1 MEIKNFS
8 DLSDFIYNEY
18 SKIFENFGV
27 MQASEKMVN
36 FAEKS
41 LIKYTKLYDKPLYKK
56 AKRELVIQE
65 AIDTMPHSFFWKI
78 FHYDLWQKI
87 KSIYKSS
94 KDDASIQSQT
104 LFPDV
109 VKQFSVPSRVDDD

>member
-1 MEIKNFS
+1 MEINNFS

-18 SKIFENFGV
+18 SKIYENFGV
-27 MQASEKMVN
+27 MQASEKMIN

-56 AKRELVIQE
+56 AKRELIIQE
-65 AIDTMPHSFFWKI
+65 AIDTMPHGFFWKM

-87 KSIYKSS
+87 KSVSKE
-94 KDDASIQSQT
+94 KDDTSTQTQTFFPEIVKSI
-104 LFPDV
+104 
-109 VKQFSVPSRVDDD
+109 SVPSRVDED